1 MPIQIPDITCRR
13 SDAESETAADVVEE
27 TDAAE
32 DDVGADCSVADILWR
47 NLPFERTDLEPML

>member
-32 DDVGADCSVADILWR
+32 DDVGADCSVADIL
-47 NLPFERTDLEPML
+47 